1 MKGTYRRQ
9 VDTNNASKS
18 ALDGIRA
25 CARGCMCAEVSIAGR
40 RDSSPELA
48 QSCWHPT
55 SVLPSSFGLADPHR
69 CRRTMTISVLAE

>member
-18 ALDGIRA
+18 APDGIRA

-48 QSCWHPT
+48 QSCWHPILLA
-55 SVLPSSFGLADPHR
+55 SYQVPSGWLTHIAAGVR
-69 CRRTMTISVLAE
+69 